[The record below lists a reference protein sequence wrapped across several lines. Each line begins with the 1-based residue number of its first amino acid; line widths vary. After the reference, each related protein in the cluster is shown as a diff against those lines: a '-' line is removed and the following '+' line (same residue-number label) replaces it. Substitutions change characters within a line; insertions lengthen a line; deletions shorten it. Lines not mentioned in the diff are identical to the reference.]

1 MVAAGVLFAMALE
14 SPVKQWG
21 LLSWNDRYAM
31 VVGTKLSICKEVGVP
46 PTLVFDLKESSE

>member
-1 MVAAGVLFAMALE
+1 MALE